1 MCFHHSVQARQ
12 LRQFWVGGDVNHFN
26 DLNLSGVLR
35 IHKRLA
41 SLFDF
46 FPVSPVR
53 HAWSLIAL
61 IPLSLPP
68 LGTKSPRW
76 DRPSPLFPPFA
87 FSFFFFN
94 AHLRKSLSWA
104 ELWHRFPKKAP
115 LSLRRPWHATE
126 PRGSCLS
133 PWGKAVPQGPL
144 FLPHLSRNKFRD
156 CEVLPAF

>member
-1 MCFHHSVQARQ
+1 MCFYHRAQARQ
-12 LRQFWVGGDVNHFN
+12 LRQFWVGGDVNHFS

-35 IHKRLA
+35 IHKPLA

-46 FPVSPVR
+46 LPVSPVR

-68 LGTKSPRW
+68 LGTKAPDETGLHCCSLRSP
-76 DRPSPLFPPFA
+76 
-87 FSFFFFN
+87 FSN

-104 ELWHRFPKKAP
+104 ELWHRFPKKEP

-133 PWGKAVPQGPL
+133 LREGGATGAP
-144 FLPHLSRNKFRD
+144 
-156 CEVLPAF
+156 VLTTLVTA